1 MYREKL
7 YKRIVREVEQDILE
21 GKYKVGDKIPS
32 INSWRIRSG
41 LSRSSVVL
49 AMDELIS
56 RGLVESEQSVGYFV
70 SSTRVEVTHRF
81 LLIFNEFNSFKQ
93 DLYLSILNSLGNG
106 AVADIVFHNFNRE
119 TFDMLVENMAGKY
132 SVYLVMAGRFENIE
146 QQLKKLGGMVII
158 VDSGPESVKSVFSS
172 VTQSFAD
179 DTHDALVAG
188 LTQLRKYNEIVL
200 VQSSPKEPMA
210 RYDGLQRFC
219 QEYGFECALLKT
231 MKNMPIRNGVVYLTP
246 EDREIVNIMRTA
258 EKQSLKVGEDFGLV
272 AFNEQELNEILCGG
286 LTTISTDFVLMGK
299 TVVNLVKEKG
309 IRTIRNPWRLILRN
323 SL

>member
-21 GKYKVGDKIPS
+21 GKYKLGDKIPS

-81 LLIFNEFNSFKQ
+81 LLIFNELNLFKQ
-93 DLYLSILNSLGNG
+93 DLYHSILSSLGSG

-119 TFDMLVENMAGKY
+119 TFEMLVEKMAGKY
-132 SVYLVMAGRFENIE
+132 SVYLVMARFENIE
-146 QQLKKLGGMVII
+146 QQLRKLGGMVVL
-158 VDSGPESVKSVFSS
+158 VDSCADSVKGLFSS

-200 VQSSPKEPMA
+200 VQSSPKEPKE

-219 QEYGFECALLKT
+219 REYGFECMLLKT
-231 MKNMPIRNGVVYLTP
+231 MKEMPIRSGVVYLTP
-246 EDREIVNIMRTA
+246 EDREIVNIMRSA
-258 EKQSLKVGEDFGLV
+258 EKQNLKEGEDFGLV

-286 LTTISTDFVLMGK
+286 LSTISTDFVLMGK
-299 TVVNLVKEKG
+299 TAVNLVKDKG